1 MSKKNDNGV
10 FTLVTCAALGRIA
23 DYSFF
28 VYTKKGLNLI
38 CTPVVEQLQLCLLI
52 NLCHIGHL
60 AELVQLAAVV
70 MFLVSR
76 GAEQEVA
83 GKRPETVLVSMA
95 HFSQHCRPVC
105 LAAR

>member
-1 MSKKNDNGV
+1 M

-23 DYSFF
+23 DYSVF
-28 VYTKKGLNLI
+28 VYTKKSQNLI
-38 CTPVVEQLQLCLLI
+38 CTAFVEQLQLCLLI
-52 NLCHIGHL
+52 NLGHMGHL
-60 AELVQLAAVV
+60 AELVQLAAMV

-76 GAEQEVA
+76 GAGQEVA

-95 HFSQHCRPVC
+95 HWSQHCRPVC

>member
-1 MSKKNDNGV
+1 MACLHLSLVQLLAELLIILSLYMQKKK
-10 FTLVTCAALGRIA
+10 
-23 DYSFF
+23 SQ
-28 VYTKKGLNLI
+28 NLI

-52 NLCHIGHL
+52 NLCHMWDF

-95 HFSQHCRPVC
+95 HWSQHSRPAC